1 MKQSNKVMRKKDE
14 YTVSQY
20 NIIKDYTEFVT
31 QFLWN
36 VQQHNQMQQKAVS
49 IQESITNQKDL
60 IDEWVHAL
68 KKSSSEELD
77 ELKEVQEGR
86 LHQALIQ
93 IIPELKED
101 ESE

>member
-36 VQQHNQMQQKAVS
+36 VQQHNQ
-49 IQESITNQKDL
+49 L
-60 IDEWVHAL
+60 
-68 KKSSSEELD
+68 
-77 ELKEVQEGR
+77 
-86 LHQALIQ
+86 
-93 IIPELKED
+93 
-101 ESE
+101 